1 MEDDTR
7 NQAGSNTTNSDSDA
21 DVKAW
26 TNAYDQQHKGTPDH
40 DENEML
46 ICDLFAHLC
55 GAAAYY
61 GNEKTDYYDEIE
73 GDLTALRHIHLHIDP
88 LVYARAKRYALKLKD
103 PQSELCFLWANPP
116 AYPTEFK
123 LSEEEERSIDLLLQS
138 PGIKRYVDSLRA
150 VACI

>member
-1 MEDDTR
+1 MQDDTS
-7 NQAGSNTTNSDSDA
+7 NQAGSNATNIESDLDLN
-21 DVKAW
+21 AW
-26 TNAYDQQHKGTPDH
+26 RSAYAEQHKGTHDH

-46 ICDLFAHLC
+46 ICELFAHLC

-61 GNEKTDYYDEIE
+61 SNEKTDYYD
-73 GDLTALRHIHLHIDP
+73 DLERDLIALRHIHLHMDP
-88 LVYARAKRYALKLKD
+88 RVYARAKRYALKLQD